1 MTFEESFKMLI
12 GHEGG
17 YSDDRNDP
25 GNWTGG
31 KVGVGELL
39 GTKYGVA
46 ANSYPMENIEGL
58 SLERAQQIYRRD
70 YWDKIKADDLP
81 KHIRFAIFDGAVN
94 SGVGQAAR
102 WLQRAAGVMD
112 DGVIGQGTLAA
123 VRAMDPYKLA
133 AVFNGQR
140 LKFMTELKAF
150 DKFGKGWARRIAE
163 NLINIP

>member
-17 YSDDRNDP
+17 YSNDRNDP

-31 KVGVGELL
+31 KVGIGQLL

-46 ANSYPMENIEGL
+46 ANSYPLENIEGL

-102 WLQRAAGVMD
+102 WLQRAVGVID

-140 LKFMTELKAF
+140 LKFMTELKVF

>member
-1 MTFEESFKMLI
+1 MTFEESFKVLI

-39 GTKYGVA
+39 GTKYGIA
-46 ANSYPMENIEGL
+46 ANSYPMENIEKL

-94 SGVGQAAR
+94 SGVSQAAR
-102 WLQRAAGVMD
+102 WLQRAVGVMD

-123 VRAMDPYKLA
+123 VRKMDPYKLA

-140 LKFMTELKAF
+140 LKFMTELKVF
-150 DKFGKGWARRIAE
+150 DKYGKGWSRRIAE